1 MIPSS
6 RQDETRATSET
17 HRLAFGSMVA
27 LRRIEIFGEFIEF
40 VFDKKL
46 GMVVR

>member
-1 MIPSS
+1 MK
-6 RQDETRATSET
+6 TRVTSET

-40 VFDKKL
+40 FLTKSSA
-46 GMVVR
+46 